1 MRWSFMAQHS
11 GYDSAAQIQILVNS
25 PKIRCFDKTW
35 PIASAAPLVFVWEIV
50 AKEAKNIGTSWEHER
65 LMAPWRLK
73 KYSIIY
79 SISKLR
85 ISDPFFSRCFA
96 RPCRKK
102 KKSKFSRSVGMAW
115 GLTPDVHW
123 INHGI
128 WIFWRISY
136 FWIKSCCPKG
146 RKCMEISDTYL
157 ARLSSIP
164 PPPNRSPKDQLCQRK
179 LPIAR
184 SVGLLFLKHLTNN
197 LTVAPCAG
205 WRCG

>member
-1 MRWSFMAQHS
+1 MILLLKFRYLWIHLK
-11 GYDSAAQIQILVNS
+11 YDVLTRHDQLLPLLHLFLFERLWQRR
-25 PKIRCFDKTW
+25 PKTLAHRENMKGWW
-35 PIASAAPLVFVWEIV
+35 PHEGWRSIPSYIPSQSCAYLIPFSHIASPGLAE
-50 AKEAKNIGTSWEHER
+50 
-65 LMAPWRLK
+65 
-73 KYSIIY
+73 
-79 SISKLR
+79 
-85 ISDPFFSRCFA
+85 
-96 RPCRKK
+96 KK